1 MASSSQT
8 AECDQTTISDITDV
22 SWALRKT
29 SLIEGGARK
38 VIEDTKILLD
48 NTDLS
53 AKKRK
58 LGNQKKKLP
67 KNLDR
72 MSAARLA
79 VESIDSEVQECQTKF
94 KAAKTKPKKVIH

>member
-1 MASSSQT
+1 MLWFT
-8 AECDQTTISDITDV
+8 
-22 SWALRKT
+22 
-29 SLIEGGARK
+29 EGGARK
-38 VIEDTKILLD
+38 VIEDAKILLD
-48 NTDLS
+48 NTDSS

-58 LGNQKKKLP
+58 LGNQKKETLP

-94 KAAKTKPKKVIH
+94 KAAKNKAKESYSLMIIKGKRYYWTVPTLS

>member
-8 AECDQTTISDITDV
+8 AECDQTAISDITDV

-38 VIEDTKILLD
+38 VIEDAKILLD

-58 LGNQKKKLP
+58 LGNQKKETAK
-67 KNLDR
+67 KSRWNVRSTFGSRIDRFRSTR
-72 MSAARLA
+72 MSDQ
-79 VESIDSEVQECQTKF
+79 V
-94 KAAKTKPKKVIH
+94 